1 MESHGWKGNVYGL
14 SGIIPLIWNNKVKII
29 IVIRGRGKEE
39 RKEER
44 AIVKAEPEG
53 E

>member
-29 IVIRGRGKEE
+29 IVIRGREKEE

-44 AIVKAEPEG
+44 AKVKG
-53 E
+53 RTKG

>member
-14 SGIIPLIWNNKVKII
+14 LGIIPLIRNNKVKII
-29 IVIRGRGKEE
+29 IVMRSKKEG

-44 AIVKAEPEG
+44 AKVKG
-53 E
+53 RTRG